1 MILLWILLL
10 VFSVVFGLIQLEN
23 IRRAGYSLFGWAGLG
38 LALAVVG
45 FYFACHHLHLL
56 GL

>member
-1 MILLWILLL
+1 MTLLWILLL

>member
-1 MILLWILLL
+1 MTLLWILLL

-23 IRRAGYSLFGWAGLG
+23 IRRGADSVLGWAGLG
-38 LALAVVG
+38 LGLAVSG